1 MFNVRR
7 PAQVP
12 AASCFSSDG
21 WVRAEQPPC
30 ATVAVMMDLTDLPGF
45 ASPLLAAIL
54 AGGLIGFEREWRGRA
69 AGFRTH
75 ILVCLASALLMEAA
89 VSQGAWR
96 FTPLPGTE
104 IVSDPAR
111 LAHGVLTG
119 IGFLCAGVIFRA
131 GFSIHGLTTAA
142 SLWITA
148 SIGLLFGAGLFSLG
162 AIGTVLTLAI
172 LIALRLVS
180 RSLPQQAIVDVEVV
194 WRRTDIE
201 AEERIEAVIAEA
213 DSGRRVDRFEM
224 IEGGECLRRTFRMKL
239 DGEGAIKDLAGR
251 LRTIGGVTGFRLD
264 PRDD

>member
-1 MFNVRR
+1 MNL
-7 PAQVP
+7 
-12 AASCFSSDG
+12 S
-21 WVRAEQPPC
+21 
-30 ATVAVMMDLTDLPGF
+30 DLPDF
-45 ASPLLAAIL
+45 ALPLLAAVL

-96 FTPLPGTE
+96 YEVLPGTE
-104 IVSDPAR
+104 IVSDPTR

-148 SIGLLFGAGLFSLG
+148 AIGLLLGAGLFAL
-162 AIGTVLTLAI
+162 AATGTVLTVLILA
-172 LIALRLVS
+172 ALRLVS
-180 RSLPQQAIVDVEVV
+180 RRLPQHTIVDAEVI
-194 WRRTDIE
+194 WRRADPG
-201 AEERIEAVIAEA
+201 AEA
-213 DSGRRVDRFEM
+213 AVENALGETGWSPSSERHELID
-224 IEGGECLRRTFRMKL
+224 GGESVRRTFRIRAI
-239 DGEGAIKDLAGR
+239 GEEPLKDLAAR
-251 LRTIGGVTGFRLD
+251 LRTVEGVTGYRLD